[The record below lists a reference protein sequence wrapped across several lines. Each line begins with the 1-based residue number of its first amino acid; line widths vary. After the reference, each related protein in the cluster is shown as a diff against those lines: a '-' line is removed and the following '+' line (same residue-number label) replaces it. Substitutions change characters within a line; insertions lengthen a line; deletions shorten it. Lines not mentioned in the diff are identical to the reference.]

1 MGEFSIFTTQLEVLV
16 RISRKMNENWLI
28 LAVQEQFI
36 GQNQI
41 LPTFKGSRPKNQEA
55 TVIRIIKKKQQKKTP
70 KETSYRNN
78 HWTSDGSKK
87 IRSKK

>member
-1 MGEFSIFTTQLEVLV
+1 
-16 RISRKMNENWLI
+16 MNENWLI

-55 TVIRIIKKKQQKKTP
+55 TVIRIIKKNNKKKHLRKLHT
-70 KETSYRNN
+70 ETI
-78 HWTSDGSKK
+78 TELQMDLKK
-87 IRSKK
+87 